1 MLETEDLLEEMEA
14 LVESM
19 ERVRDGRYIAEAI
32 VFRVVGWWVGLG
44 LGRFV
49 VCVCGDWME
58 ECLVDGCLGFED
70 Y

>member
-32 VFRVVGWWVGLG
+32 VFGVGVWGDL
-44 LGRFV
+44 LF
-49 VCVCGDWME
+49 VCVEIGWKS
-58 ECLVDGCLGFED
+58 VW
-70 Y
+70 

>member
-14 LVESM
+14 LVEST

-32 VFRVVGWWVGLG
+32 VFGVVGWWVWFGFGEICCLCVWR
-44 LGRFV
+44 LDGRVF
-49 VCVCGDWME
+49 GRWMF
-58 ECLVDGCLGFED
+58 GFED